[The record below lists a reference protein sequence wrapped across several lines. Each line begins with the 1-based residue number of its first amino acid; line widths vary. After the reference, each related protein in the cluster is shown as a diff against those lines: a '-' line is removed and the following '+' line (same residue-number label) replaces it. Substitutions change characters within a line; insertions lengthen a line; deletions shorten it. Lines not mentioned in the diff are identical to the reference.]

1 MTLSVPYSF
10 VPGAKAKA
18 EEVNAN
24 FASILDKIEET
35 NTKLDDSIQAQNTTF
50 NEQLEQKADL
60 ALSNLNTEGKAII
73 DAKANNTDIDG
84 KWTFKYKTVAENISL
99 RGTTNLTYSLT
110 SYLPSDSNL
119 YEIIVEGLVDT
130 GTTSGDYA
138 PLYLSTDLLTNSIS
152 ICRARTRTASLMN
165 SSGTSTIIVGKGR
178 KITINRSSSWNGLF
192 NIYLHGY
199 RKVR

>member
-35 NTKLDDSIQAQNTTF
+35 NTKLDDSIQSQNTTF

-84 KWTFKYKTVAENISL
+84 KWVSKFKQVCESVSVYGSTKLSYSLSTYLPNDNNIYEVIVEGNIET
-99 RGTTNLTYSLT
+99 GTTN
-110 SYLPSDSNL
+110 
-119 YEIIVEGLVDT
+119 
-130 GTTSGDYA
+130 GDYA
-138 PLYLSTDLLTNSIS
+138 PIYISTDRLPNTTV
-152 ICRARTRTASLMN
+152 ICKARTRTSSSM
-165 SSGTSTIIVGKGR
+165 SSGGTVIAIVGTQK
-178 KITINRSSSWNGLF
+178 KISVERNSDWVGKFTIA
-192 NIYLHGY
+192 LHAY

>member
-35 NTKLDDSIQAQNTTF
+35 NTKLDDSIQSQTTKF

-73 DAKANNTDIDG
+73 DG
-84 KWTFKYKTVAENISL
+84 EWTFKYKTVAEEVSIKGTSNI
-99 RGTTNLTYSLT
+99 TYNLT
-110 SYLPSDSNL
+110 SYLPNDSNP
-119 YEIIVEGLVDT
+119 YEVIIEGLVDT

-138 PLYLSTDLLTNSIS
+138 PLYLYTDLLPYSIT
-152 ICRARTRTASLMN
+152 ICRARTRTSSAMNAS
-165 SSGTSTIIVGKGR
+165 GACTIIVGKDR
-178 KITINRSSSWNGLF
+178 KLIIRRSSSWAGIF
-192 NIYLHGY
+192 NMYLHAY